1 MDRQT
6 LAGWVEEGCSLEEMA
21 RRVARHPSTVS
32 YWLEKHGLTAPG
44 SLRHRAR
51 GGLDRVLLAGLVAD
65 DLTVA
70 EIAASVDRSPTTV
83 RYWLAFHGLETRR
96 SARLRAG
103 GRPAPD
109 APPTEQIACAIHGP
123 TPHALRDGRYRCRK
137 CGSDSVTRYRQK
149 VKRTLVAE
157 AGGACAICGYAACL
171 AALHFH
177 HVDPATKRFGLG
189 LAGIARSIETVRAE
203 AEKCVLLCANC
214 HAEVEA
220 GISILPG
227 AARLDRG

>member
-6 LAGWVEEGCSLEEMA
+6 LEDWITEGCSLDEMA

-32 YWLEKHGLTAPG
+32 YWLEKHGLSAAR
-44 SLRHRAR
+44 SSRHRAR
-51 GGLDRVLLAGLVAD
+51 GGLDRDLLAGLVAD

-70 EIAASVDRSPTTV
+70 EIAAAVDRSPTTV
-83 RYWLAFHGLETRR
+83 RHWLAFHGLSTRR

-103 GRPAPD
+103 GRPGPD
-109 APPTEQIACAIHGP
+109 APPTAEISCSIHGP
-123 TPHALRDGRYRCRK
+123 TPHVMRDGRYRCRR
-137 CGSDSVTRYRQK
+137 CGSESVTRYRQN

-157 AGGACAICGYAACL
+157 AGGACVICGYATCL

-177 HVDPATKRFGLG
+177 HVDPSTKRFGLG
-189 LAGIARSIETVRAE
+189 LRGIARSIDIVRAE
-203 AEKCVLLCANC
+203 AQKCVLLCANC